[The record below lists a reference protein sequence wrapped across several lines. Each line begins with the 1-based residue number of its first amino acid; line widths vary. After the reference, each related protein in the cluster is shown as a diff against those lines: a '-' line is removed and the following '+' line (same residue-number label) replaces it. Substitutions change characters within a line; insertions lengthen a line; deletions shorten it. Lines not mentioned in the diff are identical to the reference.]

1 MDVDI
6 DQLRSSIKD
15 ALLSIPGVDAVV
27 FLDERLRDEVAHLE
41 KQAECN
47 GAVGGLMPF
56 VNTGVWETLKRTE
69 IFVLVA
75 QPGVPM
81 LSPQQNLVHIVDRK
95 GQIIGEYLSE
105 ERRKEVMGREDV
117 VWISD
122 DFVLYADLDISGEP
136 YVRIP
141 PMTFPPLEDLPG
153 INNLISGSVS
163 TLTDDFLRA
172 ALGFSETKDWTQ
184 LVGFDP

>member
-6 DQLRSSIKD
+6 DQLRSNIRD
-15 ALLSIPGVDAVV
+15 ALLSFPGIDAVV
-27 FLDERLRDEVAHLE
+27 FLDKRLRDEVAHLE
-41 KQAECN
+41 RQAECN

-75 QPGVPM
+75 QSGVPM

-105 ERRKEVMGREDV
+105 ERRKEVMGREDA

-141 PMTFPPLEDLPG
+141 PMSFPLLEDLPG

-163 TLTDDFLRA
+163 TLTDDFLRSI
-172 ALGFSETKDWTQ
+172 LGFSETKDWTQ

>member
-1 MDVDI
+1 MEI
-6 DQLRSSIKD
+6 DQLRSHIRA
-15 ALLSIPGVDAVV
+15 ALLSFPGI
-27 FLDERLRDEVAHLE
+27 DEVAFLDRNMRDIVGRLE
-41 KQAECN
+41 KEAECN

-56 VNTGVWETLKRTE
+56 VNTGVWETLGRKE
-69 IFVLVA
+69 VFVLVA

-105 ERRKEVMGREDV
+105 DRRKEVLGREDV

-122 DFVLYADLDISGEP
+122 DFVLYSDLDISGEP

-141 PMTFPPLEDLPG
+141 PMTFPLLDGIPG
-153 INNLISGSVS
+153 INNLTSSSVS
-163 TLTDDFLRA
+163 TLTDDHLRKV
-172 ALGFSETKDWTQ
+172 LGFSDTKDWTQ